1 MSRSATVSDT
11 LDASSII
18 TATSTTNSAGT
29 IRQDKNKLF
38 VVEQN
43 PFSPE
48 SVVLLHVLFS
58 CGLEWK
64 YVCPKLSSYHLLV
77 PDLPC
82 HSASRDV
89 CRREDFSFE
98 MCADYVADLIRERAH
113 DGRAHLV
120 GVSMGGFVALEL
132 ARKYP
137 QVPLP
142 LASITGPVPMGF
154 CQGTAM

>member
-1 MSRSATVSDT
+1 MELESIMSRKTT
-11 LDASSII
+11 ITERLDASSVL
-18 TATSTTNSAGT
+18 TATSTTNSAET
-29 IRQDKNKLF
+29 ILGDRKKLS
-38 VVEQN
+38 VLEQN

-64 YVCPKLSSYHLLV
+64 QVCPKLSSYHLLV

-82 HSASRDV
+82 HSASRGV
-89 CRREDFSFE
+89 CRREDFSLE
-98 MCADYVADLIRERAH
+98 LCADYVADLIRERAH

-120 GVSMGGFVALEL
+120 GMSTGGFVALEL

-137 QVPLP
+137 
-142 LASITGPVPMGF
+142 
-154 CQGTAM
+154 